1 MSESDVRFVELP
13 MGLVMGDASAVCL
26 PRRPPARAV
35 AKKRLKLSRVPPA
48 AAPPLRRDRGVE
60 VIILYK
66 AVKGGLWLVLATT
79 IAVLVNAG
87 LADRV
92 VTLAEALRDHARP
105 WSVELAKVLLR
116 ASSRHALW
124 TVVAALYA
132 DGTVTLVE
140 GWALYHGRW
149 WGPWL
154 VVGATGALLPFEVAS
169 LVRHPRPIRIVLLLV
184 NLAIVVYLA
193 RVASRHG
200 RPDVTP
206 PPPDA
211 PRSARRPPEAS
222 PSE

>member
-1 MSESDVRFVELP
+1 
-13 MGLVMGDASAVCL
+13 
-26 PRRPPARAV
+26 
-35 AKKRLKLSRVPPA
+35 VPPL
-48 AAPPLRRDRGVE
+48 AAPALHRDRGVE

-66 AVKGGLWLVLATT
+66 AIKGGLWLVLATT

-92 VTLAEALRDHARP
+92 VTLADALRDHARP
-105 WSVELAKVLLR
+105 WSVELAKLVLR
-116 ASSRHALW
+116 ASSRQALW

-132 DGTVTLVE
+132 DGTMTLIE
-140 GWALYHGRW
+140 GWALHHGRW

-154 VVGATGALLPFEVAS
+154 VVGATGALLPFEVSS
-169 LVRHPRPIRIVLLLV
+169 LVRHPRPIRVLLLVV

-193 RVASRHG
+193 RVALRHR
-200 RPDVTP
+200 RPAVTP
-206 PPPDA
+206 PAPRE